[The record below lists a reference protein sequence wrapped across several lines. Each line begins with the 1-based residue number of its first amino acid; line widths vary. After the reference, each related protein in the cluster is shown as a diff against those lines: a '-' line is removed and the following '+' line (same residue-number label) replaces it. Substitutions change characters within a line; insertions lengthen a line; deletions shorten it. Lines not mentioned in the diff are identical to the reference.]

1 MISGTVI
8 VDHLTEVSSLNDTV
22 PPVCGDSSRVDDAG
36 HEMFR
41 QAPLQSRHPT
51 PLISSNTGQ

>member
-8 VDHLTEVSSLNDTV
+8 VDHLTEVSSLNDAV

-36 HEMFR
+36 HEMLR
-41 QAPLQSRHPT
+41 QAPL
-51 PLISSNTGQ
+51 